1 MEIDKNYLQYVVAQ
15 EVAKATAELQK
26 TIGKQQEKLLDKM
39 YNLEDRWNDILPE
52 HIKAPYGRN
61 PESGK
66 PMSKEEQAE
75 RLAQIGERWQNK

>member
-15 EVAKATAELQK
+15 EVARATAELQQ
-26 TIGKQQEKLLDKM
+26 TICKQQEKLLDKM
-39 YNLEDRWNDILPE
+39 YNLEDRWNEILPE